1 MVNGDAILESLQAQ
15 MQASNKQFDEVNA
28 EIEKTVK
35 EYNDQIIKLQT
46 EGNQKLEELSKRR
59 EQIRGEYTGLYNMYM
74 KFKSPEEDKK
84 VVEEATEIKSEP
96 AKVVEMKSKTT
107 KAKSAKKEDNALT
120 AEEVAKLQ
128 NAMNKNN
135 QPKEEDIPDYLKPEY
150 NK

>member
-15 MQASNKQFDEVNA
+15 MQESNKQFDEVNA

-35 EYNDQIIKLQT
+35 EYNDQIIALQT
-46 EGNQKLEELSKRR
+46 EGNKKLEELSKRR

-74 KFKSPEEDKK
+74 KFKSPETDNKK
-84 VVEEATEIKSEP
+84 EATESE
-96 AKVVEMKSKTT
+96 ATKVVEMKPKAVKSKTT
-107 KAKSAKKEDNALT
+107 KKEDNALT

-128 NAMNKNN
+128 STIKKNN

>member
-1 MVNGDAILESLQAQ
+1 MVNGEAILESLQAQ
-15 MQASNKQFDEVNA
+15 MQESNKQFDEVNA

-74 KFKSPEEDKK
+74 KFKSPEEGKK
-84 VVEEATEIKSEP
+84 IAEEATVKDEQP
-96 AKVVEMKSKTT
+96 KVVEMKPKAAKAKTT
-107 KAKSAKKEDNALT
+107 KKDDNALT
-120 AEEVAKLQ
+120 PEEVAKLQ

>member
-15 MQASNKQFDEVNA
+15 MQESNKEFDAINA
-28 EIEKTVK
+28 EIEKTAE
-35 EYNDQIIKLQT
+35 EYNEKILTLQK
-46 EGNQKLEELSKRR
+46 EGNAKLEELSKRR

-74 KFKSPEEDKK
+74 KFKAPKEDNKKEEVKPE
-84 VVEEATEIKSEP
+84 
-96 AKVVEMKSKTT
+96 AKVVEMKPKAT
-107 KAKSAKKEDNALT
+107 KAKSTKKEDNALT

-128 NAMNKNN
+128 QAMNKNN

>member
-15 MQASNKQFDEVNA
+15 MQESNKQFDEVNA

-74 KFKSPEEDKK
+74 KFKSPETDNKK
-84 VVEEATEIKSEP
+84 ETSDSEA
-96 AKVVEMKSKTT
+96 AKVVEMKPKAVKSKTT
-107 KAKSAKKEDNALT
+107 KKEDNALT

-128 NAMNKNN
+128 STIKKNN

>member
-15 MQASNKQFDEVNA
+15 MQESNKQFDEVNA

-35 EYNDQIIKLQT
+35 EYNDQIIALQT
-46 EGNQKLEELSKRR
+46 EGNKKLEELSKRR

-74 KFKSPEEDKK
+74 KFKSPETDNKK
-84 VVEEATEIKSEP
+84 EVTESEA
-96 AKVVEMKSKTT
+96 AKVVEMKPKAVKSKTT
-107 KAKSAKKEDNALT
+107 KKEDNALT

-128 NAMNKNN
+128 STIKKNN